1 MSAPLEKER
10 NNRSATNRGLNCHSR
25 EKTPESMDKFSLRRE
40 IKINH
45 CTSSIILSAKM
56 TKNVDSYKSPL
67 LLINVQSSNDK
78 TCDDGAP
85 K

>member
-1 MSAPLEKER
+1 
-10 NNRSATNRGLNCHSR
+10 
-25 EKTPESMDKFSLRRE
+25 
-40 IKINH
+40 
-45 CTSSIILSAKM
+45 M